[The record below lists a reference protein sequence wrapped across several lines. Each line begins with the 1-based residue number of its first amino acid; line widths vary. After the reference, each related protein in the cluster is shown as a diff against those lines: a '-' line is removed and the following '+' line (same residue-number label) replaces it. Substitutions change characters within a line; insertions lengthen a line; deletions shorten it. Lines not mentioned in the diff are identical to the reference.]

1 MQCRASSSGWPLA
14 AVLTLCL
21 SGLPASGFA
30 DTPLPSS
37 PVQEAADIPPP
48 PDLLWGDLFFDV
60 QTRGIFE
67 DSKTFVDLIPTQ
79 PAPAVLEDYA
89 RFAESPAYTNDAAL
103 RDFVEEHFRTDQV
116 EEHAPL
122 PEGQPVIEH
131 IDALWPVLTREPDTR
146 ESRWSSRL
154 PLPYAYV
161 VPGGRFNE
169 IYYWDSYF
177 TMLGLLES
185 GLQARV
191 RDMTNNFAY
200 LIEEYGHIPNGNR
213 TYYLT
218 RSQPPFFASMVDL
231 VASFEGSAAYTRYLP
246 ALQAEYDYWMDG
258 AETLAP
264 GEAYRRVVR
273 LDDGRL
279 LNRYWDDANTPRQES
294 FSEDLATAEESARP
308 ATEVWRNL
316 QAGAESGWDFSSRWL
331 ADEATLA
338 TIRTTDIA
346 PVDLNSLLYHLE
358 RTLAKAYALDR
369 RHEQA
374 QAYRQRADARRQTI
388 RDVLWS
394 EADQAFGDYLWQQDR
409 LTGTLSSATAFP
421 LFYGI
426 ADAEQAAGT
435 ALTLEQDLLMP
446 GGLVTT
452 LNDTGQQWD
461 APNGWAPQQWV
472 AIEGLRQYGNHR
484 LARMIAERW
493 VATNLERYRAEG
505 KLVEKYNVID
515 NRRAGG
521 GEYPAQDGFG
531 WTNGV
536 LRKLLA
542 LYPELA
548 DKAVAQ
554 GVN

>member
-1 MQCRASSSGWPLA
+1 
-14 AVLTLCL
+14 
-21 SGLPASGFA
+21 
-30 DTPLPSS
+30 
-37 PVQEAADIPPP
+37 
-48 PDLLWGDLFFDV
+48 
-60 QTRGIFE
+60 
-67 DSKTFVDLIPTQ
+67 
-79 PAPAVLEDYA
+79 
-89 RFAESPAYTNDAAL
+89 
-103 RDFVEEHFRTDQV
+103 
-116 EEHAPL
+116 
-122 PEGQPVIEH
+122 
-131 IDALWPVLTREPDTR
+131 
-146 ESRWSSRL
+146 
-154 PLPYAYV
+154 
-161 VPGGRFNE
+161 
-169 IYYWDSYF
+169 
-177 TMLGLLES
+177 
-185 GLQARV
+185 
-191 RDMTNNFAY
+191 
-200 LIEEYGHIPNGNR
+200 
-213 TYYLT
+213 
-218 RSQPPFFASMVDL
+218 MVDL